1 MKLSFSLKAKPVGAA
16 PSLRPAAPF
25 VSLDDDLV
33 DAAPT
38 ASSSSLALVNKRLA
52 VQSSTSTSRA
62 MRKRIQEEKNVD
74 QTVYEYD
81 EVYDVMKQA
90 EQRSKEKRD
99 VETQERKVHRVFS
112 VKYLITS
119 QFITHSPNTLAPC

>member
-1 MKLSFSLKAKPVGAA
+1 MKLSFSLKAKPVGTA
-16 PSLRPAAPF
+16 PSLKPAPPF
-25 VSLDDDLV
+25 ASLGDDSL

-38 ASSSSLALVNKRLA
+38 ASSSSRTEVNKRLA

-62 MRKRIQEEKNVD
+62 TRKRIQEEKNVD

-81 EVYDVMKQA
+81 EVYDLMKQA

-99 VETQERKVHRVFS
+99 VETQERKVRYVPFS
-112 VKYLITS
+112 VTNSLVS
-119 QFITHSPNTLAPC
+119 